1 MLKNISVVLVES
13 QGDENIG
20 MIARAIKNCGIF
32 DLRLINPVMFKT
44 RNAYKWACNATDV
57 LDNACV
63 KTSLDDA
70 ISDISYVV
78 GFSRRK
84 GKRRPPVGEY
94 KRAFAK
100 ILARA
105 KKGRVAIVFGRED
118 DGLNT
123 KELRQC
129 DEIITIPTSPAYP
142 SLNLA
147 QAVMLTC
154 HELFK
159 ILKKEDDVDDQRPV
173 FVSKKEIASVLSDL
187 NNTLILLDYDDKD
200 KGKLRGKIIK
210 SFSGL
215 FGRGGLRHKDVNMFL
230 GLFSRIKQIVNKG

>member
-1 MLKNISVVLVES
+1 
-13 QGDENIG
+13 
-20 MIARAIKNCGIF
+20 
-32 DLRLINPVMFKT
+32 
-44 RNAYKWACNATDV
+44 
-57 LDNACV
+57 
-63 KTSLDDA
+63 
-70 ISDISYVV
+70 
-78 GFSRRK
+78 
-84 GKRRPPVGEY
+84 
-94 KRAFAK
+94 
-100 ILARA
+100 
-105 KKGRVAIVFGRED
+105 
-118 DGLNT
+118 
-123 KELRQC
+123 
-129 DEIITIPTSPAYP
+129 
-142 SLNLA
+142 LNLA

-215 FGRGGLRHKDVNMFL
+215 FGRSGLRHKDVNMFL